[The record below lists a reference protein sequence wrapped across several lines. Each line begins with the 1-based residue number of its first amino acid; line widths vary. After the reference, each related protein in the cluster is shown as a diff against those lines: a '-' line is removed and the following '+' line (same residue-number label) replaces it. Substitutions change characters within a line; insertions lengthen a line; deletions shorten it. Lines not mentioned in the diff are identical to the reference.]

1 MSFRTAELFCAVA
14 DCRSFSRAA
23 DANGISQSSVSQ
35 AVAHLERALGVTLID
50 RRTRPLTLTAAGQ
63 TYYEGCRD
71 LLDRFRELND
81 SVQRLTTKVCGRLR
95 VAAIYSIG
103 LQQMDGFV
111 HDFSESH
118 PEVDLR
124 VDYLHP
130 EEVYDRVATDAADIG
145 IVSFPKDSGDFA
157 AIPWQ
162 QQPFVLVVPP
172 GHRLAGLASGNYSA
186 VPVSELSRE
195 ELVHFTPEL
204 PVRRRLDQWLKE
216 KKVTPRVIHEF
227 DNVEQIRRA
236 VEDSV
241 GVALLPAPAVERSVE
256 TGTLISLELADV
268 DWTRP
273 LGIIHKRHRALS
285 NAANRFVEMLR
296 DDPHWS
302 RMRGHTPQTTGLS
315 TDTVNR

>member
-14 DCRSFSRAA
+14 SCRSFSRAA
-23 DANGISQSSVSQ
+23 EANGISQSSVSQ
-35 AVAHLERALGVTLID
+35 AVAHLERDLGVKLID

-63 TYYEGCRD
+63 RYFDGCRE
-71 LLDRFRELND
+71 LLERFRELNA
-81 SVQRLTTKVCGRLR
+81 SVQQLKTRISGRLR

-111 HDFSESH
+111 HDFSEEH
-118 PEVDLR
+118 PDVDLR

-130 EEVYDRVATDAADIG
+130 EEVYERVASDAADLG

-157 AIPWQ
+157 AIPWHE
-162 QQPFVLVVPP
+162 QPFVLVVSPR
-172 GHRLAGLASGNYSA
+172 HRLAGMRAGNYSS
-186 VPVSELSRE
+186 VPLSELAGE
-195 ELVHFTPEL
+195 EFVHFTTEL
-204 PVRRRLDQWLKE
+204 RVRRKLDQWLKE
-216 KKVTPRVIHEF
+216 KRVSPRVIHEF

-256 TGTLISLELADV
+256 TGTLISLKLADV

-285 NAANRFVEMLR
+285 IAADRFVEMLQ

-302 RMRGHTPQTTGLS
+302 EKPVSPSAGKQLS
-315 TDTVNR
+315 H

>member
-14 DCRSFSRAA
+14 GYRSFSRAA
-23 DANGISQSSVSQ
+23 EVHGISQSSVSQ
-35 AVAHLERALGVTLID
+35 AVAHLERDLGVQLID

-63 TYYEGCRD
+63 AYFDGCRD
-71 LLDRFRELND
+71 LLDRFRELNE
-81 SVQRLTTKVCGRLR
+81 SIQSLTTKVSGRLR

-103 LQQMDGFV
+103 LQQMDGFI
-111 HDFSESH
+111 HDFSEQH

-124 VDYLHP
+124 VEYLHP
-130 EEVYDRVATDAADIG
+130 EEVYDRVGTDTADLG

-157 AIPWQ
+157 AIPWHE
-162 QQPFVLVVPP
+162 QPFVLVVPP
-172 GHRLAGLASGNYSA
+172 GHRLAGEGAGNYSA
-186 VPVSELSRE
+186 VPLSELAGE
-195 ELVHFTPEL
+195 DFVHFTPEL
-204 PVRRRLDQWLKE
+204 RVRRKLDQWLKE
-216 KKVTPRVIHEF
+216 KRVTPRVIHEF

-256 TGTLISLELADV
+256 TGTLVRLELADV
-268 DWTRP
+268 EWTRP

-285 NAANRFVEMLR
+285 NAANRFVEMLH

-302 RMRGHTPQTTGLS
+302 HLRETETAEKRLAH
-315 TDTVNR
+315 